1 VSSPTPPLLAGRH
14 IVAALSLWL
23 LVGGLLLLQFW
34 PSLPR
39 NGHEVALVLVIGPPA
54 YGLLELAGSWLLSKR
69 HGKALSTRRLSPL
82 RVLVALLVAAT
93 WLAAAWWFS
102 ARLLDVR
109 VTALKAGDHVLL
121 PARTPHTVNDFSQAA
136 LGLAIHLHP

>member
-1 VSSPTPPLLAGRH
+1 MRSPMPPLLAGRH
-14 IVAALSLWL
+14 LVATLLLWL
-23 LVGGLLLLQFW
+23 LVGSLLLLQFW

-54 YGLLELAGSWLLSKR
+54 YGLLEWAGSWLLSKR

-93 WLAAAWWFS
+93 WLAAAWWF
-102 ARLLDVR
+102 AAHLLDE
-109 VTALKAGDHVLL
+109 HVFL
-121 PARTPHTVNDFSQAA
+121 PARTPHAVTDVSQGP
-136 LGLAIHLHP
+136 LWLAIHFQP

>member
-1 VSSPTPPLLAGRH
+1 MPPLLAGRH
-14 IVAALSLWL
+14 LAATLLLWL
-23 LVGGLLLLQFW
+23 LVGSLLLLQFW

-54 YGLLELAGSWLLSKR
+54 YGLLEWAGSWLLSKR

-93 WLAAAWWFS
+93 WLAAAWWF
-102 ARLLDVR
+102 AAHLLDE
-109 VTALKAGDHVLL
+109 HVFL
-121 PARTPHTVNDFSQAA
+121 PARTPHAVTDVSQGP
-136 LGLAIHLHP
+136 LWLAIHLQP

>member
-1 VSSPTPPLLAGRH
+1 MPPLLAGRH
-14 IVAALSLWL
+14 LAATLLLWL
-23 LVGGLLLLQFW
+23 LVGSLLLLQFW

-54 YGLLELAGSWLLSKR
+54 YGLLEWAGSWLLSKR

-93 WLAAAWWFS
+93 WLAAAWWF
-102 ARLLDVR
+102 AAHLLDE
-109 VTALKAGDHVLL
+109 HVFL
-121 PARTPHTVNDFSQAA
+121 PARTPHAVTDVSQGP
-136 LGLAIHLHP
+136 LWLAIHFQP

>member
-1 VSSPTPPLLAGRH
+1 MPPLLAGRH
-14 IVAALSLWL
+14 LVATLLLWL
-23 LVGGLLLLQFW
+23 LVGSLLLLQFW

-54 YGLLELAGSWLLSKR
+54 YGLLEWAGSWLLSKR

-93 WLAAAWWFS
+93 WLAAAWWF
-102 ARLLDVR
+102 AAHLLDE
-109 VTALKAGDHVLL
+109 HVFL
-121 PARTPHTVNDFSQAA
+121 PARTPHAVTDVSQGP
-136 LGLAIHLHP
+136 LWLAIHFQP